1 MTKRNRVTDTRII
14 DFPAVSDPRGS
25 LTFAESGKELPFV
38 VKRMFCIY
46 DVAPGMNRGGHG
58 HRESQMVLTAAAGSF
73 RVKAYDGENEA
84 EFLLDSPAKGL
95 YVPTGIWTILENFSP
110 GAVCVVLS
118 DTTYD
123 ASEYLHSREEF
134 ESWRSESDAE

>member
-1 MTKRNRVTDTRII
+1 MKRNSVADTYIV
-14 DFPAVSDPRGS
+14 DFPAVTDPRGS
-25 LTFAESGKELPFV
+25 LTFAESGKELPFT

-46 DVAPGMNRGGHG
+46 DVKPGMTRGGHG
-58 HRESQMVLTAAAGSF
+58 HRESQMLITAAAGSF
-73 RVKAYDGENEA
+73 RVKAYDGETEV

-95 YVPTGIWTILENFSP
+95 YVPTGIWTILESFSP

-118 DTTYD
+118 DTAYD

-134 ESWRSESDAE
+134 ETWRSGGKAE